1 MITFTYVIKDEMGIH
16 ARPAGQL
23 VKLASGL
30 SSAVTL
36 GKGNKKGDARKIFA
50 VMGLGIKCG
59 EEMTVTVEGE
69 KEAEDAE
76 KIREFLEQN
85 L

>member
-1 MITFTYVIKDEMGIH
+1 M
-16 ARPAGQL
+16 
-23 VKLASGL
+23 
-30 SSAVTL
+30 TL

-59 EEMTVTVEGE
+59 EEMSVAIEGE